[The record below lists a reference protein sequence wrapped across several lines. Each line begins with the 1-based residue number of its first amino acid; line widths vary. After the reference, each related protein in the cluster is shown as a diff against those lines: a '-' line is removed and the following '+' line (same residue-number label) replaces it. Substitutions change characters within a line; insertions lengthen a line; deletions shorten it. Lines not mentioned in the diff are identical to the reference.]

1 MQRDEELAVPSHV
14 TMIVTYSRDVNLD
27 PAESVGLANVV
38 GVGDHD
44 DVSTSLADSPVRAP
58 EASPRWEGVRVTVMG
73 LGTRAGGVGVAR
85 YLAEQGAVVTVTDL
99 RPADELGD
107 SLAQLDG
114 LEVRAVLGRHDE
126 ADFTLPGAEVVVRNP
141 GVRRDNRLLELA
153 RRSGVRVEM
162 EMTLFLAAC
171 PAPVIG
177 ITGTKGKTSTTA
189 LLGEMLR
196 AWRPDAVV
204 AGNMGISA
212 LGQLHGIGPDT
223 PVTLELSSWQLE
235 AMDEWRLAPHIAVL
249 TNIYPDHLDT
259 YRDFDDYAETKRSI
273 ARHLTPDDRLVAW
286 ADHEPVRP
294 AVESTAARYFGFGL
308 GDRPTD
314 GVWIHGDSL
323 VIRDEGGCSTVALP
337 GTRWLTGPYQ
347 RLNAAAA
354 TAAAHL
360 SGAPVDAILAG
371 LESFTGV
378 ENRAELVATIGGVE
392 FVNDTAA
399 TAPAAAIASIQG
411 HGGRRVHLIAG
422 GADKRLPL
430 DELGRV
436 IAMHAATVTLLDGTA
451 TPALGDAIE
460 RHGGHIAAMVGSMA
474 EAVERADAAASDGDV
489 ILLAPGCASFGM
501 FRDEFDRGQRFRDA
515 VSLLANRETP
525 S

>member
-1 MQRDEELAVPSHV
+1 MR
-14 TMIVTYSRDVNLD
+14 
-27 PAESVGLANVV
+27 
-38 GVGDHD
+38 DHD
-44 DVSTSLADSPVRAP
+44 EVSTHLSGIAVHALTDF
-58 EASPRWEGVRVTVMG
+58 PRWEGVRVTVMG

-85 YLAEQGAVVTVTDL
+85 YLAERGAVVTVTDL
-99 RPADELGD
+99 RPAEELAE

-114 LEVRAVLGRHDE
+114 LGVRPVLGRHDE
-126 ADFTLPGAEVVVRNP
+126 ADFTFPGAEVVIRNP

-153 RRSGVRVEM
+153 RRSGARVEM

-171 PAPVIG
+171 QAPVIG

-204 AGNMGISA
+204 AGNMGVSA
-212 LGQLHGIGPDT
+212 LGQLDRIERDT
-223 PVTLELSSWQLE
+223 PVALELSSWQLE
-235 AMDEWRLAPHIAVL
+235 AMDERGLAPHVAVL

-259 YRDFDDYAETKRSI
+259 YRDFDHYAETKRSI
-273 ARHLTPDDRLVAW
+273 ARHLAADDWLVAW
-286 ADHEPVRP
+286 ADHQPARP
-294 AVESTAARYFGFGL
+294 AMETTRGRPFGFGM
-308 GDRPTD
+308 GDRPSD
-314 GVWIHGDSL
+314 GVWVESDAL
-323 VIRDEGGCSTVALP
+323 MLRPGGSSRLLP
-337 GTRWLTGPYQ
+337 LPPTRWLAGPYQ

-360 SGAPVDAILAG
+360 AGAPAEAILAG
-371 LESFTGV
+371 LAAFVGV
-378 ENRAELVATIGGVE
+378 ENRAELVATIGAVD

-411 HGGRRVHLIAG
+411 YAGRRVHLIAG

-430 DELGRV
+430 DELGHA
-436 IAMHAATVTLLDGTA
+436 IATHAATVTLLDGTA
-451 TPALGDAIE
+451 SPALREAIE
-460 RHGGHIAAMVGSMA
+460 RHGGRVEATVDSMA
-474 EAVERADAAASDGDV
+474 AAVELAAGAASDGDV
-489 ILLAPGCASFGM
+489 VLLAPGCASFGL

-515 VSLLANRETP
+515 VAGLASRNAA